1 MLVCVCLLL
10 LAQLL
15 VMPLHSSPRLLT
27 IPAVSVA
34 SDSRAIRSSA
44 PLRSTFDG
52 CVGGV
57 LGGRQCSSDPAAVV
71 VVVTC
76 SPLHSD
82 AAAAVVPLLLLLLLE
97 SSVHKTPALVSA
109 SGLRQLFRLLLLLL
123 VLLLLLLLLL
133 LLRVPV
139 MLLTILP
146 SLCVSLGLCR

>member
-27 IPAVSVA
+27 IPVVSVA
-34 SDSRAIRSSA
+34 SDSRAMRSSA

-57 LGGRQCSSDPAAVV
+57 LGGRQCSSDPVAAA
-71 VVVTC
+71 VVTC

-82 AAAAVVPLLLLLLLE
+82 AAAAVVALLLLLLE
-97 SSVHKTPALVSA
+97 SPVHKAPAL
-109 SGLRQLFRLLLLLL
+109 LL
-123 VLLLLLLLLL
+123 
-133 LLRVPV
+133 
-139 MLLTILP
+139 
-146 SLCVSLGLCR
+146 